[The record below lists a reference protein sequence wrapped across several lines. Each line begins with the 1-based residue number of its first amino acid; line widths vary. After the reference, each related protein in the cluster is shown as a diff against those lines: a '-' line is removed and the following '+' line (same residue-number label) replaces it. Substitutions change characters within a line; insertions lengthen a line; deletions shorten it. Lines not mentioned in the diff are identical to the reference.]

1 MYKVSNKNTNFVNF
15 EYISLIVLLFAMLT
29 LNK

>member
-1 MYKVSNKNTNFVNF
+1 MYKVNNKNTNFVNF